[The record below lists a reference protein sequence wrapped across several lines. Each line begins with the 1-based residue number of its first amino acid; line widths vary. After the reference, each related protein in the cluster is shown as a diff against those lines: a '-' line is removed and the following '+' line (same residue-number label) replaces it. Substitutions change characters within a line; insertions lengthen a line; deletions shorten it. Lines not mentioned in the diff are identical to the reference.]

1 MDDIQA
7 GLSGRKPMSDTVKVN
22 AIIDKWNTDPDF
34 VIEMMQDVQDEFRYI
49 PKEAL
54 ERIADKT
61 GKPRGTL
68 FHIATFYR
76 AFSLEQ
82 RGLKEIQVCMGTACY
97 VKGAPDVLAAFERE
111 LDISSG
117 ETTPDGHFTLTEVRC
132 VGACGLAPV
141 VTIGDEVLGGVKS
154 SEVPKIIS
162 KFS

>member
-1 MDDIQA
+1 MIDIN
-7 GLSGRKPMSDTVKVN
+7 KVDV
-22 AIIDKWNTDPDF
+22 IIDNWNTDPDF

-61 GKPRGTL
+61 DKPRGIL

-76 AFSLEQ
+76 AFSLEP
-82 RGLKEIQVCMGTACY
+82 RGEKEIQVCMGTACY
-97 VKGAPDVLAAFERE
+97 VKGAPDVLSALERE
-111 LDISSG
+111 LGISSR
-117 ETTPDGHFTLTEVRC
+117 ETTPDAKFTLTEVRC

-154 SEVPKIIS
+154 NEVPDII
-162 KFS
+162 KRFS